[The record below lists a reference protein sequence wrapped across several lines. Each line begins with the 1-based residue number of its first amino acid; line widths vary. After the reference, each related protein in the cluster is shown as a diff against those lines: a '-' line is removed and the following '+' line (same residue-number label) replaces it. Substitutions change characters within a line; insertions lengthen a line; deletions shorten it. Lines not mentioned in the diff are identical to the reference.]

1 MANKIVT
8 HTLMFMKLYLLHHY
22 KQNQNLPVIDK
33 QFINACMKTMCSSDN
48 ESDSKKSGR
57 PPSFS
62 TKLIKEDLS
71 IFYSCFIP
79 PGHP

>member
-1 MANKIVT
+1 
-8 HTLMFMKLYLLHHY
+8 
-22 KQNQNLPVIDK
+22 
-33 QFINACMKTMCSSDN
+33 MCSSDN